1 MTTLQEVIDAAR
13 EKAIADAFRRAGEQG
28 EKLTPE
34 ELDKIVQKA
43 VDNAVDE
50 FLSELETH

>member
-1 MTTLQEVIDAAR
+1 MTTLQEVIDGAR
-13 EKAIADAFRRAGEQG
+13 EKAIADAFRRAGERG

-43 VDNAVDE
+43 VDKAVDD
-50 FLSELETH
+50 FLSELEMH

>member
-13 EKAIADAFRRAGEQG
+13 EKAVADAFRRAGEQG
-28 EKLTPE
+28 EQLTPE

-43 VDNAVDE
+43 VDKAVDE